1 MPRIYYKPQLKE
13 ISRKLRNNSTKA
25 EIKLWSH
32 LKGKQL
38 MGYDFHRQKPIDN
51 YIVDFFCSRL
61 NLAIEIDGY
70 THSFESVIDRD
81 EMKAVRLNEMG
92 ISVLRFSDEDVINN
106 IEIVIASIEDFIRG
120 NEKRHTPTPLNRG
133 EDPDKVA
140 PKTNNQ

>member
-1 MPRIYYKPQLKE
+1 MSRIYYKPQLKE

-70 THSFESVIDRD
+70 THGFE
-81 EMKAVRLNEMG
+81 
-92 ISVLRFSDEDVINN
+92 
-106 IEIVIASIEDFIRG
+106 
-120 NEKRHTPTPLNRG
+120 
-133 EDPDKVA
+133 
-140 PKTNNQ
+140 